1 MHRILLVITVF
12 IFLPA
17 NGQTDKGTW
26 LIGGNSNFLSSK
38 NTDKGSTFSLASDR
52 IDIGI
57 SPNIGYFIV
66 DKLAIGIKT
75 SFSKYKDQGFNG
87 GYSNINRFEFGRLV
101 RYYFLNPEEKNYNI
115 LADINYQYGITKDVH
130 YYNGEINTFSA
141 SAGTV
146 IFFNTSVGLEFL
158 LGYYQR
164 NENIYNSYKTTQ
176 KGLRTSIGFQVHLK
190 K

>member
-1 MHRILLVITVF
+1 MKILLASLAF
-12 IFLPA
+12 IFSITA
-17 NGQTDKGTW
+17 NCQTDKGAW
-26 LIGGNSNFLSSK
+26 LIGGNCNFLSSK
-38 NTDKGSTFSLASDR
+38 NTTSGSTYSLASDR

-75 SFSKYKDQGFNG
+75 SFSKYKEQGLGG
-87 GYSNINRFEFGRLV
+87 GYSNINRFEFGPLV

-115 LADINYQYGITKDVH
+115 LADINYQYGITKDLH
-130 YYNGEINTFSA
+130 YFNGEINTFSA
-141 SAGTV
+141 SVGTV

-164 NENIYNSYKTTQ
+164 KENIYNSYKTTQ
-176 KGLRTSIGFQVHLK
+176 KGLQTSIGFQIHLNK
-190 K
+190 